1 MRLTYKALLAGG
13 ALAGVVLAGG
23 LVTLTTARS
32 AAGTLRQYEQ
42 RDAALARDV
51 SAMRTDFYNYDDQN
65 NMYVLVAAA
74 EPDREQL
81 WKDTYDQAVQASQKL
96 DSDIAAARR
105 LTQDAAIVALIDRV
119 QRDKLGYD
127 RFFRQGH
134 DYVVRGQTAKAAYEE
149 TVGNLEPS
157 NDIMPTLDKLREH
170 ADKSQQASLNSLQG
184 SQSRVS
190 VVALISMIA
199 VCVLL
204 LVIAVGF
211 FRSVLRPLRLV
222 CSRMGEIADGDGDL
236 TRRVEWRSADELGEL
251 AGSFDQFVEG
261 VHQVIGQVA
270 TTAEALTTS
279 AGGLSAISAEI
290 TATAEQTSTEAQ
302 GAATGATEV
311 SGNVSTVAAGA
322 EEIGTSIREISIN
335 ANDAVA
341 VASRA
346 MAAAQATTDTVAK
359 LGESSAGIGQVVKV
373 ITSIAEQTNLLAL
386 NATIEAARAGD
397 AGKGFAVVA
406 GEVKDLAQETAKA
419 TEDIIGRV
427 GAIQIDVES
436 AATAI
441 NQIAS
446 VIAKINEYQLT
457 IASAVEEQ
465 TATTAEMNRSIT
477 DAAAGSTRIAT
488 NIAAAAA
495 AAHTTTTHIAR
506 SHRTAAELTTQADEL
521 NRLVNRFRY

>member
-1 MRLTYKALLAGG
+1 MRLSYKALAAGG

-23 LVTLTTARS
+23 LFTLVTARS
-32 AAGTLRQYEQ
+32 ATGVLRQYEQ

-51 SAMRTDFYNYDDQN
+51 SGMQNDFYAYDDQN

-74 EPDREQL
+74 EPERVQL
-81 WKDTYDQAVQASQKL
+81 WKDTYDQAVGAGQKL
-96 DSDIAAARR
+96 DSDIATARG
-105 LTQDAAIVALIDRV
+105 LTTDAETLALIDQV
-119 QRDKLGYD
+119 QRDKVAYD
-127 RFFRQGH
+127 GFFQQGH
-134 DYVVRGQTAKAAYEE
+134 DFVVAGQTAKAAYEE

-157 NDIMPTLDKLREH
+157 NDLMPTLGKLQDRADA
-170 ADKSQQASLNSLQG
+170 ADKASLTSLRS
-184 SQSRVS
+184 SQTRVG
-190 VVALISMIA
+190 VTALISMIA
-199 VCVLL
+199 VCVLV

-222 CSRMGEIADGDGDL
+222 RTRMAEIADGDGDL
-236 TRRVEWRSADELGEL
+236 TSRVGWRSSDEVGEL
-251 AGSFDQFVEG
+251 AGSFDGFVEG
-261 VHQVIGQVA
+261 VHQVVSQVA
-270 TTAEALTTS
+270 ATAEALTTS
-279 AGGLSAISAEI
+279 AGSLSAISAEI
-290 TATAEQTSTEAQ
+290 TASAEQTSIEAH
-302 GAATGATEV
+302 GAAAGATEV

-322 EEIGTSIREISIN
+322 EEMGASIREISIN

-341 VASRA
+341 VAGRA
-346 MAAAQATTDTVAK
+346 MAAAQATTNTVAK

-427 GAIQIDVES
+427 EAIQIDVES
-436 AATAI
+436 AAAAI
-441 NQIAS
+441 NEIAA
-446 VIAKINEYQLT
+446 VIAKINDYQLT

-465 TATTAEMNRSIT
+465 TATTGEMNRGIT
-477 DAAAGSTRIAT
+477 DAATGSTRIAT
-488 NIAAAAA
+488 NIAAAAEA
-495 AAHTTTTHIAR
+495 ARTMTTRVTQ
-506 SHRTAAELTTQADEL
+506 SHQTAAELATRADEL